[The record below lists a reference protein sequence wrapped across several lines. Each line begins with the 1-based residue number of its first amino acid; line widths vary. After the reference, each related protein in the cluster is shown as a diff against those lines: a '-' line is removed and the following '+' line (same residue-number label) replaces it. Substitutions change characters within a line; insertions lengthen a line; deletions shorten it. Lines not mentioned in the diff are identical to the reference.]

1 MTRQLN
7 EIVSELAD
15 TISKEVNRIS
25 EMNIIAA
32 IIDIYESDYTYSEY
46 VSSVAQYNKDVAE
59 HNYKQML
66 FNKDE
71 SAVPN
76 YMVEAI
82 VLSEDQFNF
91 IRDMRKGNR

>member
-1 MTRQLN
+1 MINKLE
-7 EIVSELAD
+7 EIISDLTDCV
-15 TISKEVNRIS
+15 SKEVKRIS

-46 VSSVAQYNKDVAE
+46 VASVMQYNRDVTE
-59 HNYKQML
+59 NNYKQML

-91 IRDMRKGNR
+91 IRDMKKGAR